1 VFLTSNPV
9 ANVTKKMGPGKNF
22 CGKAASKIRLHLFMR
37 LSFVKYLVG
46 FIFLAVLGA
55 FPRNGRAQDT
65 LRSGG
70 WARLETDGRDSVFVM
85 SLRPFRVTAKRL
97 FKDFQEQ
104 RQYYLYMRAARKVYP
119 YALQAVDLYEE
130 LQAETK
136 DMSKGQRR
144 RHIRRENKELKEDF
158 KDKLKNLSRT
168 EGKVLIKMIER
179 EVGQPFYT
187 VIADTRG
194 SVTAAYWHNLSKM
207 WGYDLKDGYRQG
219 ADPLLDEILW
229 EYDFGRE

>member
-1 VFLTSNPV
+1 
-9 ANVTKKMGPGKNF
+9 
-22 CGKAASKIRLHLFMR
+22 MR
-37 LSFVKYLVG
+37 LTIVRHLRC
-46 FIFLAVLGA
+46 FILLAIVFGLAPGL
-55 FPRNGRAQDT
+55 RAQDT
-65 LRSGG
+65 LPVGG
-70 WARLETDGRDSVFVM
+70 WARLETDGRDSIFVM

-119 YALQAVDLYEE
+119 YALQAVTLYEN
-130 LQAETK
+130 LQAETQ
-136 DMSKGQRR
+136 DMGKGQRR
-144 RHIRRENKELKEDF
+144 RYLRKENKELKEDF

-179 EVGQPFYT
+179 EVGQPFYS

-194 SVTAAYWHNLSKM
+194 GMTAAYWNSLGKM
-207 WGYDLKDGYRQG
+207 WGYDLKDGYRTG

-229 EYDFGRE
+229 EYDFEQ